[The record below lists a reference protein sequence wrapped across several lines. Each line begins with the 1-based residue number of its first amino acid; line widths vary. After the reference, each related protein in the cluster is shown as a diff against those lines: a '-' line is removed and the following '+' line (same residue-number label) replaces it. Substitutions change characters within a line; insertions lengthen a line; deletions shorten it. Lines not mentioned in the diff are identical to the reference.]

1 MMTALDDGIIDR
13 NPCRIRG
20 AGSEPTPERPALT
33 VAQVF
38 DLATKVPER
47 YSVLVLVATFGSLPW
62 SEVAALRRRDVSIR
76 TGAIR
81 VERALVERSSGE
93 LVFSAPKSRAGSRTV
108 AMPGPVVEL
117 LRAHLKDVGKD
128 PDALVFTGDKGG
140 TATPE
145 QLQPPGEVARER
157 RSCRCSRA
165 PLPRP
170 AAYGQY
176 AGCRVRRIAAR
187 PDVADGT

>member
-38 DLATKVPER
+38 ALATKVPER

-81 VERALVERSSGE
+81 VERALVERSSGSWSS
-93 LVFSAPKSRAGSRTV
+93 L
-108 AMPGPVVEL
+108 
-117 LRAHLKDVGKD
+117 
-128 PDALVFTGDKGG
+128 
-140 TATPE
+140 
-145 QLQPPGEVARER
+145 R
-157 RSCRCSRA
+157 RSRV
-165 PLPRP
+165 P
-170 AAYGQY
+170 AAAPWQ
-176 AGCRVRRIAAR
+176 CPAR
-187 PDVADGT
+187 WSSCCAHT